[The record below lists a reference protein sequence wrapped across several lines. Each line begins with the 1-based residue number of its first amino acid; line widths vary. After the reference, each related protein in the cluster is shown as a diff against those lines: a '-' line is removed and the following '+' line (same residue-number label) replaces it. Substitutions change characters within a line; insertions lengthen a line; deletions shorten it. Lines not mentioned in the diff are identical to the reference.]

1 MGMGMGMGMG
11 ITTTSPK
18 IGINP
23 GLNEYLG
30 GGGSKELMVVRQ
42 T

>member
-1 MGMGMGMGMG
+1 MGMGMG
-11 ITTTSPK
+11 IMTTNPK

-30 GGGSKELMVVRQ
+30 VGGSKELMVVRQ
-42 T
+42 S